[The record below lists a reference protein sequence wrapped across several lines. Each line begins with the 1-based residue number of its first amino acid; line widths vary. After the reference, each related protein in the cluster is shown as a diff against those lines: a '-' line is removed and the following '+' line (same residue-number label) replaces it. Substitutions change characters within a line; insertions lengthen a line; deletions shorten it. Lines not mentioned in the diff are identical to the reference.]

1 MKLRTA
7 MAGVVLTATAG
18 VAVWSLW
25 PRAATQT
32 VAGDEAKAGPQG
44 SAAARVSSAG
54 VAAVARQQRLL
65 AGVYAVQYQMLL
77 EAPAADAQGG
87 LRQDKAEL
95 QLTGQ
100 LDVLAPLQDGGTWL
114 PVRLRDVQVTANA
127 AALQAA
133 KLPQEGAAQVLQAVF
148 VVAVQP
154 DGRFGEARFAATT
167 PTPARALLTGMVQA
181 AQFVSATPGEVA
193 AGQQVVTWKVVEADL
208 NHSYEATY
216 DQKSAQ
222 SVHKSWQVSAD
233 PSGASDS
240 LPPGYKGQG
249 HAEFAFVGNEL
260 ASLRASQSGQVQL
273 SKHMGVIR
281 FETTTKLDRKGE
293 AVADWARGLQPSALA
308 TFVPAAEAKVT
319 RVASTRGM
327 AAILQDV
334 ASAVA
339 KKDWQARHR
348 LGSELAGVIVAN
360 DRVAAEVGARL
371 RQPATEPEQ
380 RTLLE
385 ALAEAGTPA
394 AQTQLVGVAADAVLE
409 MPLRTQ
415 ALGAATFVK
424 KPTDGMVHDLG
435 AMAYDRKAATPA
447 AEFPSNAAI
456 AVAAA
461 IGHQLAASG
470 VTTSPAATQFV
481 AEATERLAPETA
493 PTQPSPPTAGQPQAG
508 ITAPTHVPAVTGRTR
523 HNWIAAVGNAG
534 LPETAP
540 LLVGLLDDSDEFSRA
555 AAALS
560 MRFLPPP
567 SVVPHLLKLWPTED
581 SIHVRQAILEAC
593 LYLGPGATKTLVQ
606 KALRYDKSEMVR
618 EAAAYTA
625 AAWAQRTPALAE
637 LLQDA
642 LQHETSPQVAETI
655 KNFLQPGRVA
665 APFRLTGGKVEA
677 K

>member
-1 MKLRTA
+1 
-7 MAGVVLTATAG
+7 V
-18 VAVWSLW
+18 
-25 PRAATQT
+25 
-32 VAGDEAKAGPQG
+32 
-44 SAAARVSSAG
+44 
-54 VAAVARQQRLL
+54 L

-100 LDVLAPLQDGGTWL
+100 LDVLAPLHDGGTWL
-114 PVRLRDVQVTANA
+114 PVRLRDVQVKANA
-127 AALQAA
+127 AALKSAQLPPEGTAQA
-133 KLPQEGAAQVLQAVF
+133 LEAVF
-148 VVAVQP
+148 AIAVQP
-154 DGRFGEARFAATT
+154 DGRFGEARFSATT
-167 PTPARALLTGMVQA
+167 TTPARALLTGMVQA
-181 AQFVSATPGEVA
+181 AQFVSAKPGEVA
-193 AGQQVVTWKVVEADL
+193 AGQQVASWKAVEADL
-208 NHSYEATY
+208 NQSYEATY

-240 LPPGYKGQG
+240 LPPGYKGEG
-249 HAEFAFVGNEL
+249 RAEFAFVGNEL
-260 ASLRASQSGQVQL
+260 ASLRASQNGQVQL

-293 AVADWARGLQPSALA
+293 AVADWARGFQPSALA

-319 RVASTRGM
+319 KVASSRGM
-327 AAILQDV
+327 TAILQDV
-334 ASAVA
+334 AAAVA

-348 LGSELAGVIVAN
+348 LGSELASVMVRD
-360 DRVAAEVGARL
+360 DRVAAEVAARL

-380 RTLLE
+380 RTMLE

-394 AQTQLVGVAADAVLE
+394 AQTHLVGVAADAALE
-409 MPLRTQ
+409 LPLRTQ

-424 KPTDGMVHDLG
+424 KPTERMVSELG
-435 AMAYDRKAATPA
+435 AMAYDPKTAGSA

-461 IGHQLAASG
+461 IGHQLGNSG
-470 VTTSPAATQFV
+470 ATTSPAATQFV
-481 AEATERLAPETA
+481 AEATQRLAPDTLPKQPTTA
-493 PTQPSPPTAGQPQAG
+493 QPPASQPTAGV
-508 ITAPTHVPAVTGRTR
+508 TAPTHVPAVTGRTR

-555 AAALS
+555 AAAFS

-567 SVVPHLLKLWPTED
+567 SVVPHLLKLWPNED

-593 LYLGPGATKTLVQ
+593 LYLGPGSTKTLVQ
-606 KALRYDKSEMVR
+606 KALRYDKSQMVR

-625 AAWAQRTPALAE
+625 ASWAQRTPALAD
-637 LLQDA
+637 LLTDA
-642 LQHETSPQVAETI
+642 LQHETSPEVAETI

-665 APFRLTGGKVEA
+665 APFRLIGGTPEGK
-677 K
+677 